1 MIIKNLN
8 VKYPDKLVFENLT
21 LELPDNKITSILGP
35 SGVGKTSIL
44 KAICNLVTYEG
55 YIEKHDKYSFIF
67 QDDRLI
73 NSITVLDNL
82 KIVNNNLDKILEI
95 TKVLEIDG
103 LLKKYPNELSGGEK
117 KRVNIA
123 RAFIYDSDI
132 ILSDEA
138 LSSLDESL
146 RFKILKYIT
155 RLFEYNN
162 KTIIMVTH
170 NILEALSISDKIIL
184 INDRKILKEYNL
196 DSKKMREF
204 DEISSLYKE
213 ILNFFKEN

>member
-1 MIIKNLN
+1 MIIKNLKL
-8 VKYPDKLVFENLT
+8 KYPDKLVFENLT

-44 KAICNLVTYEG
+44 KAICNLVSYEG

-67 QDDRLI
+67 QEDRLI

-82 KIVNNNLDKILEI
+82 KIVNNNLDKIIEI

-204 DEISSLYKE
+204 DDISLLYKE